1 MTSGSAEEI
10 LRAAI
15 RDVPDFPKEG
25 ILFRDITPLL
35 LDPVAH
41 RLAVEMLAAPFRD
54 DPPDQILAVESRGFI
69 FGGTLSYLL
78 GCGLVIA
85 RKPGKLPADT
95 HQVTYDLEYG
105 TDTLEVHSDAIEP
118 GAKVLVVDDL
128 LATGGYR
135 QGSRRSGREARRR
148 RARSHLPCRAHSS
161 RRSSAARRRAGL
173 QHSRVLRPAAVPQ
186 RVAVA

>member
-1 MTSGSAEEI
+1 MTSGTAEDK

-35 LDPVAH
+35 LDPEAH
-41 RLAVEMLAAPFRD
+41 RLAVEQLAEPFRD
-54 DPPDQILAVESRGFI
+54 DPPDQILAIESRGFI

-95 HQVTYDLEYG
+95 HEVTYDLEYG
-105 TDTLEVHSDAIEP
+105 TDTLEVHVGAVEP
-118 GAKVLVVDDL
+118 GSRILVVDDL
-128 LATGGYR
+128 LATGGTAK
-135 QGSRRSGREARRR
+135 GALDLVEKMGGVVHGIIFLIELTGLGGREQLGDAPVY
-148 RARSHLPCRAHSS
+148 A
-161 RRSSAARRRAGL
+161 
-173 QHSRVLRPAAVPQ
+173 VLKY
-186 RVAVA
+186 

>member
-1 MTSGSAEEI
+1 MTSGPAEDK

-35 LDPVAH
+35 LDPEAH
-41 RLAVEMLAAPFRD
+41 RLAVEKLAEPFRD
-54 DPPDQILAVESRGFI
+54 DPPDQILAIESRGFI

-95 HQVTYDLEYG
+95 HEVTYDLEYG
-105 TDTLEVHSDAIEP
+105 TDTLEVHADVVEP
-118 GAKVLVVDDL
+118 GAKILVVDDL
-128 LATGGYR
+128 LATGGTAK
-135 QGSRRSGREARRR
+135 GALELVEKLGGVVHGIIFLIELTGLGGREQLGDA
-148 RARSHLPCRAHSS
+148 PVYT
-161 RRSSAARRRAGL
+161 
-173 QHSRVLRPAAVPQ
+173 VLKY
-186 RVAVA
+186 

>member
-1 MTSGSAEEI
+1 MTSGPAEDT

-35 LDPVAH
+35 LDPEAH
-41 RLAVEMLAAPFRD
+41 RLAVEKLAEPFRD

-69 FGGTLSYLL
+69 FGGTLAYLL

-95 HQVTYDLEYG
+95 HEVTYALEYG
-105 TDTLEVHSDAIEP
+105 TDTLEVHADAIEP
-118 GAKVLVVDDL
+118 GSRVLVVDDL
-128 LATGGYR
+128 LATGGTAKGAL
-135 QGSRRSGREARRR
+135 QLVEKLGGVVHGIIFLIELTGLGGRDQLGDAPVY
-148 RARSHLPCRAHSS
+148 SILKY
-161 RRSSAARRRAGL
+161 
-173 QHSRVLRPAAVPQ
+173 
-186 RVAVA
+186 

>member
-1 MTSGSAEEI
+1 MTSGPAEDT

-35 LDPVAH
+35 LDPEAH
-41 RLAVEMLAAPFRD
+41 RLAVEKLAEPFRD

-69 FGGTLSYLL
+69 FGGTLSYIL

-95 HQVTYDLEYG
+95 HEVSYDLEYG
-105 TDTLEVHSDAIEP
+105 TDTLEVHADAIEP
-118 GAKVLVVDDL
+118 GSKVLVVDDL
-128 LATGGYR
+128 LATGGTAKGAL
-135 QGSRRSGREARRR
+135 QLVDQLGGRVHGIIFLIE
-148 RARSHLPCRAHSS
+148 LT
-161 RRSSAARRRAGL
+161 GL
-173 QHSRVLRPAAVPQ
+173 GGRDQLGDAPVYTVLKY
-186 RVAVA
+186 

>member
-1 MTSGSAEEI
+1 MTSGPVEDK

-35 LDPVAH
+35 LDPEAH
-41 RLAVEMLAAPFRD
+41 RLAVETLAEPFRD

-95 HQVTYDLEYG
+95 HEVTYELEYG
-105 TDTLEVHSDAIEP
+105 TDTLEVHVDAVEP
-118 GAKVLVVDDL
+118 GSKVLVVDDL
-128 LATGGYR
+128 LATGGTAK
-135 QGSRRSGREARRR
+135 GALDLVEKLGGVVHGIIFLIELTGLGGRKQLGDAPVY
-148 RARSHLPCRAHSS
+148 S
-161 RRSSAARRRAGL
+161 
-173 QHSRVLRPAAVPQ
+173 VLKY
-186 RVAVA
+186 

>member
-1 MTSGSAEEI
+1 MTSGTAEDK

-35 LDPVAH
+35 LDPEAH
-41 RLAVEMLAAPFRD
+41 RLAVEKLAEPFRD
-54 DPPDQILAVESRGFI
+54 DPPDQILAIESRGFI

-95 HQVTYDLEYG
+95 HEVTYDLEYG
-105 TDTLEVHSDAIEP
+105 TDTLEVHADAIEP
-118 GAKVLVVDDL
+118 GSKVLVVDDL
-128 LATGGYR
+128 LATGGTAKGALQLVEKLGGR
-135 QGSRRSGREARRR
+135 VHGIIFLIELTGLGGREQLGDA
-148 RARSHLPCRAHSS
+148 PVYT
-161 RRSSAARRRAGL
+161 
-173 QHSRVLRPAAVPQ
+173 VLKY
-186 RVAVA
+186 

>member
-1 MTSGSAEEI
+1 MTSGPAEDK

-35 LDPVAH
+35 LDPEAH
-41 RLAVEMLAAPFRD
+41 RLAVEKLAEPFRD
-54 DPPDQILAVESRGFI
+54 DPPDQILAIESRGFI

-95 HQVTYDLEYG
+95 HQVAYDLEYG
-105 TDTLEVHSDAIEP
+105 TDTLEVHADAVEP
-118 GAKVLVVDDL
+118 GAKILVVDDL
-128 LATGGYR
+128 LATGGTAK
-135 QGSRRSGREARRR
+135 GALELVEKLGGVVHGIIFLIELTGLGGREQLGDA
-148 RARSHLPCRAHSS
+148 PVYT
-161 RRSSAARRRAGL
+161 
-173 QHSRVLRPAAVPQ
+173 VLKY
-186 RVAVA
+186 